1 MSNTVTNKNSNS
13 WSVGVALMFAAC
25 CGGSY
30 ALAQEGANACPVD
43 GCVVIIEAVETD
55 GDELK
60 LTLEANFEPNMSK
73 NHIHVWWG
81 ENYDVK
87 QVSANA
93 EGVYNVEQGV
103 WYPTDDYPDY
113 TTGGVI
119 SVAERG
125 DAVTLCVT
133 ASDRNH
139 DILDPELFECRAVS
153 ELLP

>member
-1 MSNTVTNKNSNS
+1 MPNAATVENSNF
-13 WSVGVALMFAAC
+13 WFVGAALFFAAC
-25 CGGSY
+25 CGSSS
-30 ALAQEGANACPVD
+30 ALAQDGANSCPVD
-43 GCVVIIEAVETD
+43 GCFVTIEAVETD

-60 LTLEANFEPNMSK
+60 LTFDANFEPNMSK

-81 ENYDVK
+81 ENYGVK

-93 EGVYNVEQGV
+93 EGVYSVEQGV
-103 WYPTDDYPDY
+103 WYPTDDYPTY
-113 TTGGVI
+113 STGGVI

-139 DILDPELFECRAVS
+139 DILDPEIFECRAVS